1 MSARR
6 RRGILLIAAATFW
19 AGAAALAQ
27 QPGGGGMQ
35 QQPQPQQ
42 PMPGQP
48 GGPGAA
54 GMPTADSMNQTS
66 YADQAFV
73 HDTMQDNDAQVALSQ
88 LAQQK
93 SSSADVKQFSEQMV
107 KVHTELNNQLTP
119 AVKQLNMSAPK
130 GPSKKEKKQID
141 KLQALSGADFDS
153 AYLQEM
159 AREQQHDLKQ
169 FKSEANAGQG
179 SGLQQVA
186 KADLP
191 VLTQNYQILEKVA
204 QAHNVT
210 VEDKK

>member
-1 MSARR
+1 M
-6 RRGILLIAAATFW
+6 
-19 AGAAALAQ
+19 
-27 QPGGGGMQ
+27 QPS
-35 QQPQPQQ
+35 QPQQQ

-48 GGPGAA
+48 GGPVAA
-54 GMPTADSMNQTS
+54 GMPTNGSANQGN

-73 HDTMQDNDAQVALSQ
+73 ENAMQDNDAQVAMSQ
-88 LAQQK
+88 LAQEK
-93 SSSADVKQFSEQMV
+93 SSSADVKQFGEQMV
-107 KVHTELNNQLTP
+107 KVHTQLNDQLTP

-159 AREQQHDLKQ
+159 AKEQQHDLKQ
-169 FKSEANAGQG
+169 FQSEAGAQG
-179 SGLQQVA
+179 GLQQLA

-191 VLTQNYQILEKVA
+191 VLTQHYQILEKVA

-210 VEDKK
+210 LESKK

>member
-1 MSARR
+1 
-6 RRGILLIAAATFW
+6 
-19 AGAAALAQ
+19 
-27 QPGGGGMQ
+27 MQ
-35 QQPQPQQ
+35 QQPQQQ

-54 GMPTADSMNQTS
+54 GMPTNGSGNQSS
-66 YADQAFV
+66 YADQSFV
-73 HDTMQDNDAQVALSQ
+73 EDTMHNNDAQVAMSQ

-93 SSSADVKQFSEQMV
+93 SSSADVKQFSAQMV
-107 KVHTELNNQLTP
+107 KVHNQLNDQLAP

-130 GPSKKEKKQID
+130 GPSKKQKKQID
-141 KLQALSGADFDS
+141 KMQALSGADFDS

-159 AREQQHDLKQ
+159 AKEQQHDLKQ
-169 FKSEANAGQG
+169 FQSETGAG
-179 SGLQQVA
+179 SGLQQLA

-210 VEDKK
+210 LENKK

>member
-1 MSARR
+1 MIARQT

-19 AGAAALAQ
+19 AGAAALSQ

-42 PMPGQP
+42 QPMPGQP
-48 GGPGAA
+48 GGPGAT
-54 GMPTADSMNQTS
+54 GMPTNGNPNQGN
-66 YADQAFV
+66 YADQSFV
-73 HDTMQDNDAQVALSQ
+73 QDTMRNNDAQVAMSQ

-93 SSSADVKQFSEQMV
+93 SSSADVKQFGEQMV
-107 KVHTELNNQLTP
+107 KVHTQLNDQLTP

-159 AREQQHDLKQ
+159 AKEQQHDLKQ
-169 FKSEANAGQG
+169 FQSEAGAQ
-179 SGLQQVA
+179 SGLQQLA

-191 VLTQNYQILEKVA
+191 VLTQHYQILEKVA
-204 QAHNVT
+204 QAHNIAL
-210 VEDKK
+210 ESKK